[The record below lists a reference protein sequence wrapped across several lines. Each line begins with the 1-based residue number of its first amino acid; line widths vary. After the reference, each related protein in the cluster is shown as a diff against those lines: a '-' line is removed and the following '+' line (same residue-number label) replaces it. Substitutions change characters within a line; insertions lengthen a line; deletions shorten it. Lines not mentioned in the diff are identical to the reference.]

1 MRGWQAEIQAALE
14 EHEED
19 EDYSEEWVADDEVAA
34 NTQRS
39 VSSTSRPR
47 AAAAAYKPPSDTLWA
62 HQKATQVDTDTRAR
76 PRTGPPPAPT
86 PAGPQR
92 QRSRSDSQWAA
103 LEEQVASSASVVI
116 TGHVDSGK
124 STLIGRL
131 LCDLGQVSDTQL
143 RRLADESDAIG
154 KATFQYAW
162 ILDEHSEERERGVTM
177 DVAVRAIASPGGRSR
192 LCLIDSP
199 GHREFVPAMI
209 RAAAMAELALLVV
222 DARRGAFEAG
232 FEADGQ
238 TREHARLLRSLG
250 LQALV
255 VAVNKMDACAY
266 AEERYA
272 EIVRKLQP
280 FLEQALR
287 YHRVQYVPC
296 SGFAG
301 QNVLTRATEPRLQAW
316 WTQHPDRP
324 SCVVEALEQLAQAGA
339 ASRMTRLRQP
349 TRVVADAVS
358 GAMLAGPC
366 LSGAIAVG
374 DELAVLSATA
384 ATADTVVRVRRI
396 QSSTSGA
403 AVPCLGAGGLG
414 LFTVSPVDARRR
426 ESATGAA
433 MVPPGAL
440 LVDPQDRAARLTSR
454 WEAQVLVYDVERPLL
469 QGQRLLLYA
478 LCAHGVPVRIRK
490 MTSIPNAPEERPR
503 PLRLARAHQ
512 TLSMQ
517 LELCS
522 DSVATADAAVK
533 SEECEQKP
541 RVPLSVLEESREL
554 GRFLLRYRSRTV
566 AAGVVERIL
575 ESGERAA
582 PTRAS

>member
-14 EHEED
+14 EYEED
-19 EDYSEEWVADDEVAA
+19 EDYGDEWVADDEVAA

-39 VSSTSRPR
+39 VSSTPRPR
-47 AAAAAYKPPSDTLWA
+47 AAAAAYKPPSHTLWA
-62 HQKATQVDTDTRAR
+62 HQNATQAHTDTRAR
-76 PRTGPPPAPT
+76 PRTGPPPAPA
-86 PAGPQR
+86 PAGPQQ
-92 QRSRSDSQWAA
+92 QRPRSDSQWAT

-143 RRLADESDAIG
+143 RRLTDESDAIG

-177 DVAVRAIASPGGRSR
+177 DVAVRAIASPGGRSS

-272 EIVRKLQP
+272 EIVLKLQP

-287 YHRVQYVPC
+287 YHRVR
-296 SGFAG
+296 GG
-301 QNVLTRATEPRLQAW
+301 RGT
-316 WTQHPDRP
+316 
-324 SCVVEALEQLAQAGA
+324 
-339 ASRMTRLRQP
+339 P
-349 TRVVADAVS
+349 T
-358 GAMLAGPC
+358 G
-366 LSGAIAVG
+366 
-374 DELAVLSATA
+374 
-384 ATADTVVRVRRI
+384 
-396 QSSTSGA
+396 
-403 AVPCLGAGGLG
+403 
-414 LFTVSPVDARRR
+414 
-426 ESATGAA
+426 
-433 MVPPGAL
+433 
-440 LVDPQDRAARLTSR
+440 RAA
-454 WEAQVLVYDVERPLL
+454 W
-469 QGQRLLLYA
+469 
-478 LCAHGVPVRIRK
+478 
-490 MTSIPNAPEERPR
+490 
-503 PLRLARAHQ
+503 
-512 TLSMQ
+512 
-517 LELCS
+517 
-522 DSVATADAAVK
+522 
-533 SEECEQKP
+533 
-541 RVPLSVLEESREL
+541 
-554 GRFLLRYRSRTV
+554 
-566 AAGVVERIL
+566 
-575 ESGERAA
+575 
-582 PTRAS
+582 